1 MNYKSNTE
9 TGEVYTRC
17 FNVTVNNPLNAVPT
31 VNMME
36 ETVFSIAGKTI
47 TQPGRFLQKTFV
59 PTETIDLV
67 NPESGEPIGQS
78 VTHQELYVM
87 LFSLWLATAQEHDAA
102 ELAFEPIPAEELPP
116 NPESE

>member
-17 FNVTVNNPLNAVPT
+17 FNLTVNNPLNAVPT

-47 TQPGRFLQKTFV
+47 TQPGRFLTKTFV
-59 PTETIDLV
+59 PTQTVELVDPETGVPL
-67 NPESGEPIGQS
+67 GQS
-78 VTHQELYVM
+78 ITHQELYVM
-87 LFSLWLATAQEHDAA
+87 LFSLWLATAKEHDQA
-102 ELAFEPIPAEELPP
+102 EADFMPIPDPAPEEPP
-116 NPESE
+116 VEQ

>member
-17 FNVTVNNPLNAVPT
+17 FNVTVNNPLNSVPT

-36 ETVFSIAGKTI
+36 EAVFSIAGKTV
-47 TQPGRFLQKTFV
+47 TQPGRFLQKAFN

-67 NPESGEPIGQS
+67 NPLTGEPIGQS
-78 VTHQELYVM
+78 ITHQELYVM
-87 LFSLWLATAQEHDAA
+87 LFSLWLSTAKAHDQA
-102 ELAFEPIPAEELPP
+102 EADFSPIAETDQPLTE
-116 NPESE
+116 